1 MYADVVEPVNVVRQF
16 QSQLL
21 EGTKPPARNELL
33 LDQPECRFR
42 HRVVVGTALHA
53 QGSLDLKAFQYF
65 IHQHIV
71 KLTAAVCVK
80 DLDLEQV
87 SFHGCKSFMN
97 QLGVLVRTGAVS
109 DDLSGSQIQ
118 QHADVR
124 PLGSYSNV
132 GQIADNTG
140 SREPV
145 AELPG
150 NQIGYWGFIH
160 PGCMNPILLA
170 RVGRYQSP
178 LLHDPPNLPP
188 GYDPSLPQQYML
200 ELSLTVYTAV
210 LVICVL
216 NKLFQIPFVRPASAF
231 VVIGAACNA

>member
-21 EGTKPPARNELL
+21 KGAKPPARNELL

-71 KLTAAVCVK
+71 KLTAAVGVK

-87 SFHGCKSFMN
+87 SLHGCKSLMDQFS
-97 QLGVLVRTGAVS
+97 VFVCTGAVA
-109 DDLSGSQIQ
+109 DDLPGSQIQ
-118 QHADVR
+118 QHADIG
-124 PLGSYSNV
+124 PLGSYTNV
-132 GQIADNTG
+132 GQIADHTG

-145 AELPG
+145 TELSV
-150 NQIGYWGFIH
+150 NQVGHRSFIH

-170 RVGRYQSP
+170 CVGGYQSP
-178 LLHDPPNLPP
+178 LLHDLSDLPP
-188 GYDPSLPQQYML
+188 GYDPPLPQQYML
-200 ELSLTVYTAV
+200 EFALTVYAPILIV
-210 LVICVL
+210 CRLH
-216 NKLFQIPFVRPASAF
+216 NLFQVPFIRLASAF
-231 VVIGAACNA
+231 VVISAACNA